1 MLPKKLLGQNFLVD
15 GNIASKIVEALEINK
30 GDIVVEVGAGRGIL
44 TEKILDFP
52 CKLFAVELD
61 RKLYSFLHSKLGD
74 RKKLKLVR
82 GDFLRFDLRLAA
94 REGKLKLVGNLPYR
108 ITGPVMRKIVGDRE
122 VIEAAVFMVQKE
134 VADRLSASSGK
145 KAYGL
150 LSIFV
155 QVHAKLEKLFQV
167 SPKCFRPQPKVSST
181 VVRITIRPIPL
192 VKPEEEE
199 FFFWLVKTAFS
210 QRRKMLVNSISSS
223 LDISKPELEEILAD
237 VGLDKGTRPEEVT
250 IERFLK
256 LASALNPG
264 KGGKE

>member
-1 MLPKKLLGQNFLVD
+1 MLPKKLLGQNFLID
-15 GNIASKIVEALEINK
+15 EKIASRIVEAVDIRK
-30 GDIVVEVGAGRGIL
+30 GDIVVEVGPGRGIL
-44 TEKILDFP
+44 TEKILNLP

-61 RKLYSFLHSKLGD
+61 RGLYSSLQRRLGD

-94 REGKLKLVGNLPYR
+94 KEGKLKLVGNLPYR

-134 VADRLSASSGK
+134 VADRLSASSGT

-155 QVHAKLEKLFQV
+155 QVYARLEKLFQV
-167 SPKCFRPQPKVSST
+167 SPRCFKPQPKVSST
-181 VVRITIRPIPL
+181 VVRITTRPIPL

-210 QRRKMLVNSISSS
+210 QRRKMLVNSLSGS
-223 LDISKPELEEILAD
+223 LKISKGELEEKFREI
-237 VGLDKGTRPEEVT
+237 GLEKHCRPENVKIDE
-250 IERFLK
+250 FLL
-256 LASALNPG
+256 LASALNR
-264 KGGKE
+264 ERSR

>member
-1 MLPKKLLGQNFLVD
+1 MLPKKLLGQNFLID
-15 GNIASKIVEALEINK
+15 EKIASKIVEAVDIRK
-30 GDIVVEVGAGRGIL
+30 GDTIVEVGPGRGIL

-61 RKLYSFLHSKLGD
+61 RGLYSSLQRRLGD

-94 REGKLKLVGNLPYR
+94 KEGKLKLVGNLPYR

-134 VADRLSASSGK
+134 VADRLSASSGT

-155 QVHAKLEKLFQV
+155 QVYAEVEKLFQV
-167 SPKCFRPQPKVSST
+167 SPKCFKPQPKVSST
-181 VVRITIRPIPL
+181 VVRMTIRPIPL
-192 VKPEEEE
+192 VKPEEEQ

-210 QRRKMLVNSISSS
+210 QRRKMLVNSLSSS
-223 LDISKPELEEILAD
+223 ARMSRRELEETLNE
-237 VGLDKGTRPEEVT
+237 VGLDKKCRPEEVA
-250 IERFLK
+250 IEGFLS
-256 LASALNPG
+256 LASALNP
-264 KGGKE
+264 ERSR